1 MNKFEYN
8 IVNKNDSSQLGKT
21 LTFYQTKYEIGYS
34 DTTLENSA
42 IIVTAKD
49 GDKIVGAVRAIS
61 DMSRH
66 SMVVDLIVD
75 EKYRRQGIGTRLM
88 EIIVEELKNKIME
101 TEKSNNQLRINLTYA
116 SSLEYILE
124 QSSMLLYAEIENV
137 KYLKKSSTSPFAS
150 R

>member
-88 EIIVEELKNKIME
+88 EIIVEELKNK
-101 TEKSNNQLRINLTYA
+101 TERSIGLVTDPKLPWLEDFYKRIGFA
-116 SSLEYILE
+116 ELEGGIYLE
-124 QSSMLLYAEIENV
+124 
-137 KYLKKSSTSPFAS
+137 K
-150 R
+150 